1 MQKIQDLSIFGFG
14 FHGNT
19 FILVGKRFHGYWTNY
34 WKNL

>member
-19 FILVGKRFHGYWTNY
+19 IVLVGKRFHGY
-34 WKNL
+34 